1 MVLFVIYLLFSFIL
15 EAFMSNFFVS
25 TFSDMSYFTTIYT
38 VISLVIIYS
47 YFYNHKK
54 YYILVVIFGI
64 LFDFLYTSTFL
75 VNVFI
80 FLLLTIII
88 KILNNIVPEN
98 IVMINFIS
106 ITSVICYH
114 ALSFIILSI
123 TGSIDYS
130 IVLLGKIIIHS
141 IVMTIIYT
149 SISYLIV
156 KYLFNG
162 FDLKEIK

>member
-1 MVLFVIYLLFSFIL
+1 MKI
-15 EAFMSNFFVS
+15 S
-25 TFSDMSYFTTIYT
+25 TI
-38 VISLVIIYS
+38 
-47 YFYNHKK
+47 
-54 YYILVVIFGI
+54 I
-64 LFDFLYTSTFL
+64 LFDLLYTSTFL

-80 FLLLTIII
+80 FLLLTIVI

-141 IVMTIIYT
+141 IIMTIIYT
-149 SISYLIV
+149 SISYLFI
-156 KYLFNG
+156 KYLYNR